1 MTLSVENLH
10 SAVNRKQGTQPPVSY
25 AQGLAIT
32 IKEYAKVVI
41 IEVSITSLAESNG
54 IHYQIQQFPW
64 HHYNSQREKRTCP
77 VRR

>member
-10 SAVNRKQGTQPPVSY
+10 SAVNRKQGTQPLVSY
-25 AQGLAIT
+25 AQGPAIT
-32 IKEYAKVVI
+32 IKESAKVVI
-41 IEVSITSLAESNG
+41 SEVSITSLAESNG

-64 HHYNSQREKRTCP
+64 HQYSSQREKRTCP